1 MTEAPA
7 PTAGAILALP
17 RERAILSLAITLP
30 PLEHGVPYDLLR
42 AGTVPPVLPVPEV
55 HHHFSAAA
63 VVGVDARRH
72 GEHGTLADAPMPA
85 PAAAPAGESYR
96 YVADALQSLTRGPEV
111 GPWPAP
117 ARGKGPRNQWRKR
130 KRSGRW

>member
-17 RERAILSLAITLP
+17 RERDILSLAITLP
-30 PLEHGVPYDLLR
+30 PLEHGVPYALLR
-42 AGTVPPVLPVPEV
+42 GVTVPPVLEV
-55 HHHFSAAA
+55 QHHFVAAC

-72 GEHGTLADAPMPA
+72 GEHVALADAPLPA

-117 ARGKGPRNQWRKR
+117 ARDKGPRNQWRKR